1 MMDWNDVLQ
10 LPTQALAGDRA
21 IPKTQLVAQ
30 GGLTKTEEK
39 KLKNVQALTFFASLS
54 KANTYMLPVK
64 DDTYD
69 IEAIIVLRCVLRS
82 SSGFSELEDVL
93 HKAFP
98 NPTMLL
104 FEAPDNRVGVSVAIK
119 RKSRAERGATVVE
132 NAQGTGLVDYE
143 SDLYAPFFDGLDFN
157 SLPQTDLLSFVSS
170 LATRCMLSRA
180 AKALGFYP
188 KCKEASAE
196 TLVGQVKELQSLQY
210 EVAALER
217 ARRDKGITFAEST
230 KIRMELNDKKQ
241 QRDQVA
247 EEIREIC
254 HG

>member
-1 MMDWNDVLQ
+1 MMDWNNVLL
-10 LPTQALAGDRA
+10 LPAQTLAGDRV

-69 IEAIIVLRCVLRS
+69 IEAIIVLRCVLRN
-82 SSGFSELEDVL
+82 SSGFTELEDVL

-98 NPTMLL
+98 NPTILL
-104 FEAPDNRVGVSVAIK
+104 FEAPDNRVGVSIAIK

-132 NAQGTGLVDYE
+132 NVQGTGLVDYE
-143 SDLYAPFFDGLDFN
+143 SNSYAPFFGGLNFN
-157 SLPQTDLLSFVSS
+157 SLPQADLLSFVSS

-180 AKALGFYP
+180 GKALGFYP

-196 TLVGQVKELQSLQY
+196 TLVGRVKKLQSLQY
-210 EVAALER
+210 EVAVLER
-217 ARRDKGITFAEST
+217 TRKDKEITFAEST

-241 QRDQVA
+241 QRDQVV
-247 EEIREIC
+247 EEIRNLC
-254 HG
+254 HD

>member
-1 MMDWNDVLQ
+1 MDWNNVLQ
-10 LPTQALAGDRA
+10 LPTQTLAGDRA

-39 KLKNVQALTFFASLS
+39 RLKNIAALTFFASLS

-64 DDTYD
+64 DDKYD
-69 IEAIIVLRCVLRS
+69 IEAIIVLHCVLRT
-82 SSGFSELEDVL
+82 SSGFTELEDVL
-93 HKAFP
+93 HKVFP

-119 RKSRAERGATVVE
+119 RKSRAEHGATVVE
-132 NAQGTGLVDYE
+132 SVQGTGLVDYG
-143 SDLYAPFFDGLDFN
+143 SKLYAAFFDGLNFN
-157 SLPQTDLLSFVSS
+157 SLPQENLLSFASS
-170 LATRCMLSRA
+170 LTTRCMLSRA
-180 AKALGFYP
+180 VKALGFFP

-196 TLVGQVKELQSLQY
+196 TLIGQVKKLQSLQY

-217 ARRDKGITFAEST
+217 VRRDKEITFAEST
-230 KIRMELNDKKQ
+230 KIRMDLNDKKQ

-247 EEIREIC
+247 EEIRNLC
-254 HG
+254 HD